1 MIIKRYINLSELVKA
16 KSYFLLGPRQ
26 TGKSFLIQHQLKADY
41 LYNLLEPR
49 TFLSL
54 SQNVGLMTQQVLK
67 KNAFVVIDEIQR
79 LPDLL
84 NEAHLL
90 IEEKNC
96 RFLLT
101 GSSARKLRRGGVN
114 LLGGRARIQY
124 LHPLTFLELGSRFD
138 LKRILHS
145 GSLPAIYFSS
155 NADADLESY
164 ASVYLEQ
171 EIMAEGV
178 TRNVPAFSRFL
189 KFAAL
194 CNGTIVNFTNM
205 ANDAQIPRTT
215 IYEYFD
221 ILKDTLILFELP
233 AYRQTKK
240 RKPICSSKYYFFDI
254 GVLRKLQ
261 GRRMFSEG
269 TKEYGEAFET
279 YVMHE
284 LICARD
290 YGLIEDIAFW
300 RSTSGFEVDFL
311 IGGHTAIEV
320 KAKTNISTED
330 LKPLRA

>member
-1 MIIKRYINLSELVKA
+1 
-16 KSYFLLGPRQ
+16 
-26 TGKSFLIQHQLKADY
+26 
-41 LYNLLEPR
+41 
-49 TFLSL
+49 
-54 SQNVGLMTQQVLK
+54 MTQQVLK
-67 KNAFVVIDEIQR
+67 KNALVVIDEIQR

-84 NEAHLL
+84 NEAHFL
-90 IEEKNC
+90 IEEKKC

-114 LLGGRARIQY
+114 LLGGRARV
-124 LHPLTFLELGSRFD
+124 LHFHPLTFLELGNRFN
-138 LKRILHS
+138 LKRIFFA
-145 GSLPAIYFSS
+145 GSLPAIYFSN

-171 EIMAEGV
+171 EIMAEGL

-194 CNGTIVNFTNM
+194 CNGTIVNFTNL

-215 IYEYFD
+215 VYEYFD

-261 GRRMFSEG
+261 GRVFSEG

-279 YVMHE
+279 YIMHE

-300 RSTSGFEVDFL
+300 RSASGFEVDFL
-311 IGGHTAIEV
+311 IGNHTAIEV
-320 KAKTNISTED
+320 KAKTHISSED
-330 LKPLRA
+330 LKSLRALAEEKKFKRYVCVSLEARARRIGDIYILPYSDFLLNLWNKKFV